1 MKRFR
6 FSILLALAALALV
19 ASSVDASSTTLFVR
33 RAMVSNVVRGG
44 TLYAPVTELL
54 SAMGF
59 TWTQSG
65 DSVVLQS
72 GKGGGPEIRSRSF
85 TLSLDSRS
93 FTPETLFLNGKI
105 YVAVKP
111 VAEALGGI
119 YINSPSAGMAQVVF
133 TSASQTDL
141 SRAVKE
147 AERRPAPASTAAA
160 PLPLSGEGTSA
171 PPAADAKTGD
181 AKTGDAKTGDA
192 KTGDAKTGD
201 AKTGDAKTGDAKTP
215 ETADAKSSDATTAD
229 AKSDE
234 EDAETKAINEKR
246 KNPIK
251 STVDYTNNYVP
262 NTITEIRGTARVE
275 NVADLPVKGL
285 SFVVGAF
292 TRDGQQLGTYAER
305 KYVAEIAPGA
315 TLTFDFLWQNYN
327 YQDNIV
333 PKVTDIKFDPLP
345 EKEAPKK
352 KADAKPDASSGTP
365 ADTKA
370 SPTTESGK

>member
-147 AERRPAPASTAAA
+147 AERRPAPAGTAAA

-192 KTGDAKTGD
+192 KTGDAKT
-201 AKTGDAKTGDAKTP
+201 P

-229 AKSDE
+229 ARSDE